1 MLRSRSMF
9 LLRAISIP
17 LVITDGRNDKG
28 PRKKTIDRCDHR
40 SKKKHVRRRFSGN
53 REASRTGPDG
63 KSLPTD
69 RDNTE
74 NRKTLLSESKH
85 AWESWWWETRRCGF
99 KYKRYIAASASS
111 AALLSLFRLPKQLSN
126 ANKLLSGK

>member
-1 MLRSRSMF
+1 MLDRDRCFSGIARDFHSPV
-9 LLRAISIP
+9 A
-17 LVITDGRNDKG
+17 ITDGRSDKG
-28 PRKKTIDRCDHR
+28 PRKKRIDRCDHR
-40 SKKKHVRRRFSGN
+40 SRKKHVRRRFSGN

-85 AWESWWWETRRCGF
+85 AWES
-99 KYKRYIAASASS
+99 
-111 AALLSLFRLPKQLSN
+111 
-126 ANKLLSGK
+126 